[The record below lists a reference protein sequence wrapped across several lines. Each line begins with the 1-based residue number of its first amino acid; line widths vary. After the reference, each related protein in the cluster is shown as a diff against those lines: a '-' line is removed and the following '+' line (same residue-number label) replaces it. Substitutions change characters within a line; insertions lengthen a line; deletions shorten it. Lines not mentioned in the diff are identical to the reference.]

1 MKALTAIFLASIC
14 LLGCTR
20 YSNRVQTE
28 GGGQLTT
35 SVVAFG
41 AKVDLAGIES
51 DKELGPD
58 GLKQSTKAD
67 AASGEAQLR
76 DLAAVF
82 LAGSQVSSSLSGRGQ
97 GVDPELF
104 RALLDK
110 IPGPIREDEET
121 PPAVSDVPE
130 PTGGDNQD
138 EQ

>member
-82 LAGSQVSSSLSGRGQ
+82 LAGSQVGSSGGPGLSDE
-97 GVDPELF
+97 VIL
-104 RALLDK
+104 AL
-110 IPGPIREDEET
+110 INR
-121 PPAVSDVPE
+121 PPATIVVTNAPAAPAED
-130 PTGGDNQD
+130 
-138 EQ
+138 

>member
-41 AKVDLAGIES
+41 SKVDLAGIES

-82 LAGSQVSSSLSGRGQ
+82 LAGSQVGSSVSGGGSQGLSDE
-97 GVDPELF
+97 VIL
-104 RALLDK
+104 AL
-110 IPGPIREDEET
+110 INR
-121 PPAVSDVPE
+121 PAIVVTNTSPAE
-130 PTGGDNQD
+130 
-138 EQ
+138 